1 MSLHVYLFHA
11 TPSPIIDVV
20 HIKNVNSVISETDG
34 DILEETEQLSDD
46 ECDNHLS
53 NIPDSVPDLTSSL
66 SEDEDSPDFSDDLSY
81 LSTFSS
87 IDLKEHQSKTLAN
100 NRSYFKIKLNNGTTK
115 LIKKSAVCW
124 FFYEK
129 SGRLSSDRIYRV
141 QGMSSKIK
149 KTNAKIVDTSQID
162 VDSLVL

>member
-1 MSLHVYLFHA
+1 MEEKLLLQLVYIFGLFSA
-11 TPSPIIDVV
+11 PVRVKLGIINPIIDVV

-53 NIPDSVPDLTSSL
+53 NIPDSLPDLTSSL

-87 IDLKEHQSKTLAN
+87 IDLKEHQSKTLSN

-115 LIKKSAVCW
+115 LIKKSAVC
-124 FFYEK
+124 
-129 SGRLSSDRIYRV
+129 
-141 QGMSSKIK
+141 
-149 KTNAKIVDTSQID
+149 
-162 VDSLVL
+162 